1 MKQFSTVLNIIL
13 LLAVSMLF
21 YLHFSSKSVKSKGLQ
36 AGAKMHTDSS
46 NCSKLLIA
54 YVELDSLNNNIT
66 FIKDRKRELE
76 AEQNAIANEYE
87 SAYRNMEADKNN
99 FLKKGDAITQ
109 QEAETFQAK
118 LIQRQQDVEA
128 TKQNKAQKLAERG
141 AKIMEDMQAKLK
153 EFINDYNADKK
164 YTYIMATG
172 SGMDLLFYKDS
183 TLNITP
189 DVIKGM
195 NEKMKSPGK

>member
-1 MKQFSTVLNIIL
+1 
-13 LLAVSMLF
+13 
-21 YLHFSSKSVKSKGLQ
+21 
-36 AGAKMHTDSS
+36 MHTDSS